1 VAFSIW
7 KPQRVGWMY
16 IARQKWGL
24 VGSDAIPS
32 LAFGKAKAQVPGNN
46 PPAMAKTAASP
57 AAIAAQALHLLYL

>member
-1 VAFSIW
+1 
-7 KPQRVGWMY
+7 MY